1 MEIKIENLGKR
12 FNREWIFR
20 NLNLSFQINKSYA
33 ITGPNGSGKST
44 LLQILT
50 GMMPFSEGKLSFLN
64 QQEIDPDNYYKFL
77 SIAAPYQELIE
88 EFTLEELVDFHL
100 KFKEFKSI
108 SKDEFYERLLLVHSI
123 HKEIRFFSSGMKQRV
138 KLGLA
143 MYTDS
148 PILFLDEPTSNL
160 DSQGTEWYLN
170 EIQNNLSDRIVII
183 CSNQTYEYSFC
194 NEVINLR
201 PQQPKLI

>member
-1 MEIKIENLGKR
+1 
-12 FNREWIFR
+12 
-20 NLNLSFQINKSYA
+20 
-33 ITGPNGSGKST
+33 
-44 LLQILT
+44 
-50 GMMPFSEGKLSFLN
+50 
-64 QQEIDPDNYYKFL
+64 
-77 SIAAPYQELIE
+77 
-88 EFTLEELVDFHL
+88 
-100 KFKEFKSI
+100 
-108 SKDEFYERLLLVHSI
+108 
-123 HKEIRFFSSGMKQRV
+123 MKQRV